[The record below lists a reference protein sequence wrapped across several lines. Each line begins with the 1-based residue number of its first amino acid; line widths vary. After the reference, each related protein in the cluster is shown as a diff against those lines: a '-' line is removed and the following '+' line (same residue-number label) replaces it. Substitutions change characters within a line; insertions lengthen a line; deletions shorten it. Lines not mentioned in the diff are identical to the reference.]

1 MEFNLAITL
10 EHDFVRE
17 PIRTSVVLND
27 AVLYKGKLTEKVLEF
42 TCEAKNENSLKI
54 FLHNKLPNDTVVDKQ
69 NNIIKDTFIKVK
81 AIQIDKRSLKF
92 AINDL
97 GHIKYDTGEI
107 TKNITYLSKNGY
119 YEIKFD
125 LPIKNFLQRYYSK
138 WDKYKVIDTEKE
150 IRLIDKFLE
159 SIK

>member
-27 AVLYKGKLTEKVLEF
+27 AVLYKGNLTEKVLEF
-42 TCEAKNENSLKI
+42 TCEAKNEKNS
-54 FLHNKLPNDTVVDKQ
+54 
-69 NNIIKDTFIKVK
+69 
-81 AIQIDKRSLKF
+81 
-92 AINDL
+92 
-97 GHIKYDTGEI
+97 
-107 TKNITYLSKNGY
+107 TYLSKNGY

-150 IRLIDKFLE
+150 IRSIDKFLE